1 MNSPLFRILML
12 GPNLNATSGIS
23 NVVNNWLE
31 VGLDKRVDLKY
42 IPTLKHFVPGRLF
55 RKFFE
60 ALQAYLIL
68 LNLDR
73 NAVDIIHIHFSTGM
87 SFYRKYIISKI
98 AMLKGF
104 KIVIHL
110 HSSSFHEYYENSGK
124 LRKKLIHIFFNQSD
138 LVFVLS
144 EHWKEYCAQFCT
156 KSKLK
161 VLNNGASTTK
171 FFRRRKTERFV
182 INIACMGRLG
192 KRKGTYDLIEAFERL
207 CLEHSNL
214 KLVLGGDGDVERV
227 RKIVRDKQL
236 EDRIEVPGWVSGN
249 KKIEIFQKA
258 DIYVLPSYNEGMP
271 GSVLE
276 AMAVGTA
283 IISTSVGGIPEIVQN
298 HINGYLIRPGDIE
311 ALYSRLKTLVSNSP
325 LRNRMATESRRIIQ
339 EKFEITL
346 IVDQLLSHY
355 KDILRK
361 EIHRGSF

>member
-1 MNSPLFRILML
+1 MNSPLFRIVMI

-31 VGLDKRVDLKY
+31 VGLDKRVDFKY

-60 ALQAYLIL
+60 ALQAYFIV

-73 NAVDIIHIHFSTGM
+73 DTADIIHIHFSTGM
-87 SFYRKYIISKI
+87 SFYRKYIIFKI
-98 AMLKGF
+98 AMFKGF

-110 HSSSFHEYYENSGK
+110 HSSSFHEYYDNSSK
-124 LRKKLIHIFFNQSD
+124 FRKKLIHNFFNQSD

-144 EHWKEYCAQFCT
+144 EYWKEYCSQFCT

-171 FFRRRKTERFV
+171 FFRRKPESSV

-236 EDRIEVPGWVSGN
+236 KDRIEVPGWVTGN

-311 ALYSRLKTLVSNSP
+311 ALYSRLKTLVRDSR

-346 IVDQLLSHY
+346 IVDQLLHHY
-355 KDILRK
+355 NDILSQ
-361 EIHRGSF
+361 ETHRGSF